1 MHPEDTETEEE
12 DTIAVT
18 AILMEAKVDME
29 VQVPIVEVE
38 VDTVEEKT
46 TMEEIKEATTTL
58 EIIMVQGQ
66 VGMGLVELEE
76 LVTEIIIIQILV

>member
-1 MHPEDTETEEE
+1 MEEG

-18 AILMEAKVDME
+18 VILMEAKVDMV
-29 VQVPIVEVE
+29 VQVPMVEVE

-46 TMEEIKEATTTL
+46 TMEEIKEATTTPV
-58 EIIMVQGQ
+58 IIMVQGQ
-66 VGMGLVELEE
+66 VGMGVVELEE

>member
-1 MHPEDTETEEE
+1 MEEG

-18 AILMEAKVDME
+18 AILMEAKVDMV
-29 VQVPIVEVE
+29 VQVPMVEVEVE

>member
-1 MHPEDTETEEE
+1 MEEG
-12 DTIAVT
+12 DTIAIT
-18 AILMEAKVDME
+18 AILMEAKVDMV
-29 VQVPIVEVE
+29 VQVPMVESE

>member
-1 MHPEDTETEEE
+1 MEEE

-18 AILMEAKVDME
+18 AISMEAKVDME
-29 VQVPIVEVE
+29 VKVPIVEV
-38 VDTVEEKT
+38 VADTVEEKT
-46 TMEEIKEATTTL
+46 IMEEIKEATTTL

>member
-1 MHPEDTETEEE
+1 MEAEE

-29 VQVPIVEVE
+29 VKVPIVEVG

-46 TMEEIKEATTTL
+46 IMEEIKEATTTL

>member
-1 MHPEDTETEEE
+1 MEEG

-18 AILMEAKVDME
+18 AILMEAKVDMV
-29 VQVPIVEVE
+29 VQVPMVEVE
-38 VDTVEEKT
+38 VDMVEEKT
-46 TMEEIKEATTTL
+46 TMEEIKEATTIL

>member
-1 MHPEDTETEEE
+1 MEEG

-18 AILMEAKVDME
+18 AILMEAKVDMV
-29 VQVPIVEVE
+29 VQVPMVEVE
-38 VDTVEEKT
+38 VDMVEEKT

-58 EIIMVQGQ
+58 EIITVQDQ

>member
-1 MHPEDTETEEE
+1 MEEG

-18 AILMEAKVDME
+18 VILMEAKVDME
-29 VQVPIVEVE
+29 VKVPIVEVE

-66 VGMGLVELEE
+66 VGMGLVDLEE

>member
-1 MHPEDTETEEE
+1 MEEG

-18 AILMEAKVDME
+18 AILMEAKVDMV
-29 VQVPIVEVE
+29 VQVPMVEVE

-58 EIIMVQGQ
+58 EIITVQDQ

>member
-1 MHPEDTETEEE
+1 MEEE

-18 AILMEAKVDME
+18 AILMEAKVDTE
-29 VQVPIVEVE
+29 VQVPIVEVA

-46 TMEEIKEATTTL
+46 TTEETKEATTIL
-58 EIIMVQGQ
+58 EITMVQGQ

>member
-1 MHPEDTETEEE
+1 
-12 DTIAVT
+12 
-18 AILMEAKVDME
+18 
-29 VQVPIVEVE
+29 
-38 VDTVEEKT
+38 
-46 TMEEIKEATTTL
+46 MEEIKEATTTL

>member
-1 MHPEDTETEEE
+1 MEEE

-18 AILMEAKVDME
+18 AILMEAKVDTE
-29 VQVPIVEVE
+29 VQVPIVEVA

-46 TMEEIKEATTTL
+46 TTEETKEATTTL
-58 EIIMVQGQ
+58 EITMVQGQ

>member
-1 MHPEDTETEEE
+1 MEEE

-18 AILMEAKVDME
+18 AISTEAKVDME
-29 VQVPIVEVE
+29 VKVPIVEVE

-46 TMEEIKEATTTL
+46 IMEEIKEATTTL

>member
-1 MHPEDTETEEE
+1 MEEE

-18 AILMEAKVDME
+18 AISTEAKVDME
-29 VQVPIVEVE
+29 IKVPIVEVE

-46 TMEEIKEATTTL
+46 IMEEIKEATTTL

-76 LVTEIIIIQILV
+76 LVTEIIIIPILV

>member
-1 MHPEDTETEEE
+1 MEAG

-18 AILMEAKVDME
+18 AILMEAKVDMV
-29 VQVPIVEVE
+29 VQVPMVEVE

>member
-1 MHPEDTETEEE
+1 MEEE

-29 VQVPIVEVE
+29 VKVPIVEVGA
-38 VDTVEEKT
+38 DTVEEKKI
-46 TMEEIKEATTTL
+46 MEEIKEAITTL

>member
-1 MHPEDTETEEE
+1 MEAEEG
-12 DTIAVT
+12 TIAVT

-46 TMEEIKEATTTL
+46 TTEEIKEATTTL

>member
-1 MHPEDTETEEE
+1 MEEG
-12 DTIAVT
+12 DTIVVT
-18 AILMEAKVDME
+18 AILMEAKVDMV
-29 VQVPIVEVE
+29 VQVPMVEVE

>member
-1 MHPEDTETEEE
+1 MEEE

-18 AILMEAKVDME
+18 AILMEAKVDMV
-29 VQVPIVEVE
+29 VQVPMVEVE

>member
-1 MHPEDTETEEE
+1 MEEE

-18 AILMEAKVDME
+18 AILMEAKVDMV
-29 VQVPIVEVE
+29 VQVPMVEVE
-38 VDTVEEKT
+38 VEGDTVEET
-46 TMEEIKEATTTL
+46 TIMEEIKEATTTL

>member
-1 MHPEDTETEEE
+1 MEMEEE

-29 VQVPIVEVE
+29 VKVPIVEVGA
-38 VDTVEEKT
+38 DTVEEKKI
-46 TMEEIKEATTTL
+46 MEEIKEAITTL

>member
-1 MHPEDTETEEE
+1 MEEE

-18 AILMEAKVDME
+18 AISTEAKVDME
-29 VQVPIVEVE
+29 VKVPIVEVE

-46 TMEEIKEATTTL
+46 IMEEIKEATTTL

-76 LVTEIIIIQILV
+76 LVTEIIIIPILV

>member
-1 MHPEDTETEEE
+1 MEEE

-29 VQVPIVEVE
+29 VKVPIVEVG

-46 TMEEIKEATTTL
+46 IMEEIKEATTTL

>member
-1 MHPEDTETEEE
+1 MEEE

-18 AILMEAKVDME
+18 AILMEAKVDMV
-29 VQVPIVEVE
+29 VQVPMVEVE

-46 TMEEIKEATTTL
+46 TMEEIKEVTTTL
-58 EIIMVQGQ
+58 VIIMVQGQ

>member
-1 MHPEDTETEEE
+1 MEEE

>member
-1 MHPEDTETEEE
+1 MEEG

-18 AILMEAKVDME
+18 AILMGAKVDME
-29 VQVPIVEVE
+29 VKVPIVEVE
-38 VDTVEEKT
+38 ADTVEEKT
-46 TMEEIKEATTTL
+46 IMEEIKEATTTL

>member
-1 MHPEDTETEEE
+1 MEEEGEDTT
-12 DTIAVT
+12 AVT

-29 VQVPIVEVE
+29 VKVPIVE

-46 TMEEIKEATTTL
+46 IMEEIKEATTTL

>member
-1 MHPEDTETEEE
+1 MEEE
-12 DTIAVT
+12 DTTVVT

-29 VQVPIVEVE
+29 VKVPIVEVE
-38 VDTVEEKT
+38 ADTVEEKT
-46 TMEEIKEATTTL
+46 IMEEIKEATTTL

>member
-1 MHPEDTETEEE
+1 MEEE

-29 VQVPIVEVE
+29 VKAPIVEVG

-46 TMEEIKEATTTL
+46 IMEEIKEATTTL

-66 VGMGLVELEE
+66 VGMGLVDLEE

>member
-1 MHPEDTETEEE
+1 MEEG

-29 VQVPIVEVE
+29 VKVPIVEVGA
-38 VDTVEEKT
+38 DTVEEKT
-46 TMEEIKEATTTL
+46 IMEEIKEATTTL

>member
-1 MHPEDTETEEE
+1 MEEE
-12 DTIAVT
+12 DTIAAT
-18 AILMEAKVDME
+18 AILMEAKVDMV
-29 VQVPIVEVE
+29 VQVPMVEVE
-38 VDTVEEKT
+38 VDMVEEKT

-58 EIIMVQGQ
+58 EIITVQDQ

>member
-1 MHPEDTETEEE
+1 MEEE

-29 VQVPIVEVE
+29 VKVPIVEVGE
-38 VDTVEEKT
+38 DTVEEKT
-46 TMEEIKEATTTL
+46 TTEEIKEATTTL

-76 LVTEIIIIQILV
+76 LVTEIITIQILV

>member
-1 MHPEDTETEEE
+1 MEEEE
-12 DTIAVT
+12 DTIAAT

-29 VQVPIVEVE
+29 VKVPIVEVG

-46 TMEEIKEATTTL
+46 IMEEIKEATTTL

-66 VGMGLVELEE
+66 VGMDLVELEE